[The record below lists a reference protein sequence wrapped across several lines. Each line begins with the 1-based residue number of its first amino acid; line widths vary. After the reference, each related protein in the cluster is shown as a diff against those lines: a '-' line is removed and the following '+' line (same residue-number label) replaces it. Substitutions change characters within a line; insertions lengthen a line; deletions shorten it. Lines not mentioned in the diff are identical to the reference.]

1 MGDKFK
7 ELWDQS
13 PLGCIIGFILVLGL
27 AFGILCA
34 EAAIAMLLW
43 NGCLAPAF
51 AAGFIRQVGFWQT
64 MGIMILM
71 NGLFG
76 TVSAI
81 GKMWK

>member
-51 AAGFIRQVGFWQT
+51 AVGFIRQVGFWQT
-64 MGIMILM
+64 MGIMILT
-71 NGLFG
+71 NSLVG
-76 TVSAI
+76 TVGAI
-81 GKMWK
+81 GRMWK